1 MWDPERYTATSWSNE
16 VCSTCWWEVD
26 CWPCVKPEES
36 TINNEA
42 IVIKEQIVRKHASV
56 NDWKDG
62 VYVFSVCACVYE
74 LHSPSMSI
82 DLIGMVAD
90 WRELIWTF
98 WRLLDAC
105 LRSSSE
111 PVPVCQNKQGFN
123 RQDSWEAGHFGGCES
138 CHFRANF
145 KSAT

>member
-1 MWDPERYTATSWSNE
+1 M
-16 VCSTCWWEVD
+16 
-26 CWPCVKPEES
+26 
-36 TINNEA
+36 
-42 IVIKEQIVRKHASV
+42 IKEQVVRKHASV

-98 WRLLDAC
+98 WRLLDAG

-111 PVPVCQNKQGFN
+111 LDPVCQNKQGF
-123 RQDSWEAGHFGGCES
+123 
-138 CHFRANF
+138 
-145 KSAT
+145 